1 MEKLILKTST
11 LYNLNDSETIDLGE
25 LFFDIT
31 QFKVPLSMVVPKEGI
46 NVKLEKA
53 KNLNGELVET
63 GKYTLIFKVYDMNFI
78 KLVIQNGST
87 EIGNPITIIIEGQND
102 IPNLESFEDGEF
114 IPISF
119 KGLKVKPKKVYKK
132 VFVGQG
138 KAMVDAW
145 MYDDIKIEAD
155 SYNIGKANES
165 KEK

>member
-1 MEKLILKTST
+1 MEKL
-11 LYNLNDSETIDLGE
+11 
-25 LFFDIT
+25 
-31 QFKVPLSMVVPKEGI
+31 
-46 NVKLEKA
+46 
-53 KNLNGELVET
+53 
-63 GKYTLIFKVYDMNFI
+63 
-78 KLVIQNGST
+78 
-87 EIGNPITIIIEGQND
+87 
-102 IPNLESFEDGEF
+102 

-155 SYNIGKANES
+155 SYSIGKVNES